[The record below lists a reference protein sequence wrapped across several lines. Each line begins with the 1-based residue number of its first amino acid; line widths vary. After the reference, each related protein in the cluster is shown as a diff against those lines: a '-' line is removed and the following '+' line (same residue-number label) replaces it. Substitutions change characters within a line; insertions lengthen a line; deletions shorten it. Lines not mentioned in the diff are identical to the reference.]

1 MRAAV
6 AALLTG
12 LFVALLAP
20 PASADSRFYIDL
32 PVRFQFSGNI
42 DGGSDSISGIIL
54 AWGFENHIGVGLESY
69 TATADDTAKG
79 IKTDV
84 SYTFLDVFVFFD
96 ALSLKWQVGLG
107 IGSAEVDGFTLTD
120 GSGTTIGPGDGDA
133 TQFFFTAGIPLGDTT
148 SVTLGYRAVSAEVDD
163 IPINN
168 APSGQAFDLGGALL
182 SLGLQFAF

>member
-1 MRAAV
+1 MRFTI

-12 LFVALLAP
+12 LSVALLAP
-20 PASADSRFYIDL
+20 PASADSRFYVDL
-32 PVRFQFSGNI
+32 PVSFQFSGSI

-84 SYTFLDVFVFFD
+84 SYTFLDVFVFFTV
-96 ALSLKWQVGLG
+96 LNLRWQVGLG
-107 IGSAEVDGFTLTD
+107 IGSAEVDAFTDATPA
-120 GSGTTIGPGDGDA
+120 TVGPGDADA

-148 SVTLGYRAVSAEVDD
+148 AVTLGYRAVDAEVDN
-163 IPINN
+163 ITKGGT
-168 APSGQAFDLGGALL
+168 PSGQAFDLSGALI